1 MTVIIRDQADHK
13 PDKNRNLRQQ
23 HPHQPHHVGGT
34 SAFDQSQASQSPG
47 WSPLPLQHGRVP
59 QRVLLRPAE
68 HLGWEASIHTSSG
81 TGGHRGPGIVSP
93 RLCFSESPRPV
104 AIGQQCPTLCQ
115 NRKAPR
121 VAEQAHASKSAVLSV
136 GNAEFGESVSGS
148 SPCQEPRV
156 NVSEVDVFNQAALPK
171 HFALEF
177 FAGTARIFS
186 ALRKERIPCFPIDIA
201 LFRSHNVLDPP
212 ITHTLL
218 NWTSSGRI
226 SLVWLGMPCTTFS
239 RARRDDGVGPMP
251 LHDDNHLWGLPILS
265 LQIFANYLMGTI
277 FFASL

>member
-1 MTVIIRDQADHK
+1 
-13 PDKNRNLRQQ
+13 
-23 HPHQPHHVGGT
+23 
-34 SAFDQSQASQSPG
+34 
-47 WSPLPLQHGRVP
+47 
-59 QRVLLRPAE
+59 
-68 HLGWEASIHTSSG
+68 
-81 TGGHRGPGIVSP
+81 
-93 RLCFSESPRPV
+93 V

-121 VAEQAHASKSAVLSV
+121 VAEQAHASKSEVLSV

-251 LHDDNHLWGLPILS
+251 LHDDNHLWGLHIKPADFRKLS
-265 LQIFANYLMGTI
+265 DGNHLFRFTMKVLHLCEQHRVPYVLENLIGLENASPSKVCYTI
-277 FFASL
+277 FSSFLRPGFLLLWRSIEEAYQTFVQLY